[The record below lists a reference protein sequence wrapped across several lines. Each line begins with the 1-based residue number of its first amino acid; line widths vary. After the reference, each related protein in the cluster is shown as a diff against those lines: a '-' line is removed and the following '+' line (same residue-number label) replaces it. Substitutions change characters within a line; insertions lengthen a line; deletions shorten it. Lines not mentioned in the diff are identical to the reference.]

1 MRSIEWCKII
11 RYLQFF
17 SLAYCCLLAFF
28 SCYLIYY
35 NNEIILFCSVF
46 CNDFG
51 KNGIYFDI
59 FPLKVWRL
67 SFNCL
72 PLHSLSEIISV
83 GTTKEA
89 FFENIYIDREVVR
102 EARRVGLWA
111 LIALISFASWV
122 NERAVQF
129 SFGQIR
135 FNCFMLQ

>member
-1 MRSIEWCKII
+1 MLLYWSQYRLHVSGSNGIVCGII
-11 RYLQFF
+11 SNFIL
-17 SLAYCCLLAFF
+17 LACFILAFF

-35 NNEIILFCSVF
+35 NNEIISFYSVF

-102 EARRVGLWA
+102 EARRVGFWA
-111 LIALISFASWV
+111 
-122 NERAVQF
+122 
-129 SFGQIR
+129 
-135 FNCFMLQ
+135 

>member
-1 MRSIEWCKII
+1 MKSIEWCKII

-17 SLAYCCLLAFF
+17 PWHIVAYLLFSPAFLYIIIMRLSLFIAYFVM
-28 SCYLIYY
+28 
-35 NNEIILFCSVF
+35 ILE
-46 CNDFG
+46 

-111 LIALISFASWV
+111 
-122 NERAVQF
+122 
-129 SFGQIR
+129 
-135 FNCFMLQ
+135 